1 MRLVSVRVA
10 FYDRSAI
17 ARKPFTNDTRIA
29 RTKCNT
35 ARLCKNPVSHATRT
49 VMFRWFERLITP
61 YPDATPKTPPSGFFA
76 FLWECSY
83 GLRRY
88 IVAMTLLTALI
99 GAFEA
104 LLFSMMGR
112 IVDWLAAVAPAQ
124 LWAEQRA
131 TLALLALV
139 LAGSLLLVAFQ
150 STLKQQTLQGNFPM
164 LLRWNFHRLLLG
176 QSMGFYQDEFAGRI
190 AAKVMQTALAV
201 RDVWMIL
208 AELLVFV
215 IIYFATML
223 AVLGG
228 FDPWLLAAFCGW
240 VLLYV
245 AALHYFVPRLGRV
258 AREQADAR
266 SLMTGRITDAY
277 TNITTV
283 KLFSHAQREAGYA
296 KAAMQEF
303 LATVHAQM
311 RLVTGFEIVNH
322 ALSMA
327 LIASTAG
334 ATLWLWIKGHVGV
347 GAVAAA
353 TAMALR
359 LNGISHWVMWE
370 MATLFEH
377 IGTVQDGINTLSR
390 VHTVVDSPDAA
401 PLIVRRGEIRFEHLS
416 FSYGSGKR
424 VIDDLTLT
432 IRAGE
437 KIGLVGRSGAGKST
451 VVNLLLRFY
460 DTEQGRIL
468 IDGQDIAHAT
478 QESLRA
484 QIGMVTQDTSLLHRS
499 VRDNLLYGRPDATD
513 ADMEAAARRAEAH
526 EFIAGLAD
534 AKGRRG
540 YDAHVGERGV
550 KLSGGQRQRIAIA
563 RVMLKDAPILLLD
576 EATSALDSEVE
587 TAIQQSLYRLMEGKT
602 VVAIAHRLSTIAA
615 MDRLIV
621 LDHGRIV
628 EEGDHRTLLAQGGL
642 YARLWA
648 HQSGG
653 FLGGEPDDDGAT
665 RRTAPE
671 ADARDAGERRIE
683 PSPIGHDRLTSSEPT
698 LQ

>member
-1 MRLVSVRVA
+1 M
-10 FYDRSAI
+10 
-17 ARKPFTNDTRIA
+17 FT
-29 RTKCNT
+29 
-35 ARLCKNPVSHATRT
+35 
-49 VMFRWFERLITP
+49 WFERLIQP
-61 YPDATPKTPPSGFFA
+61 YPDAPPATPPRGFFA
-76 FLWECSY
+76 FLWACTL

-88 IVAMTLLTALI
+88 ILGMTLLTAGI

-104 LLFSMMGR
+104 LLFSMMGH
-112 IVDWLAAVAPAQ
+112 IVDWLAAVKPAA
-124 LWAEQRA
+124 LWTEQRA
-131 TLALLALV
+131 TLLLLAST
-139 LAGSLLLVAFQ
+139 LAGSLILVALQ
-150 STLKQQTLQGNFPM
+150 STLKQQALVGNFPM
-164 LLRWNFHRLLLG
+164 LLRWNFHRLMLG

-190 AAKVMQTALAV
+190 ATKVMQTALAV

-228 FDPWLLAAFCGW
+228 FDLWLLVSFFVWLGC
-240 VLLYV
+240 YC
-245 AALHYFVPRLGRV
+245 AALYYFVPRLGRV

-266 SLMTGRITDAY
+266 SMMTGRITDAY
-277 TNITTV
+277 TNIATV
-283 KLFSHAQREAGYA
+283 KLFSHAKREAGYA
-296 KAAMQEF
+296 RSAMQEF
-303 LATVHAQM
+303 LLTVHAQM
-311 RLVTGFEIVNH
+311 RLVTAFEIVNH

-334 ATLWLWIKGHVGV
+334 VTLWLWTQGQVGV

-370 MATLFEH
+370 MAALFEH
-377 IGTVQDGINTLSR
+377 IGTVQDGINTLAR
-390 VHTVVDSPDAA
+390 VHTVVDAPDAK
-401 PLIVRRGEIRFEHLS
+401 PLVVTRGEIAFDHVT
-416 FSYGSGKR
+416 FAYGGRTR
-424 VIDDLTLT
+424 VIDDLSLT
-432 IRAGE
+432 IHPGE

-451 VVNLLLRFY
+451 IVNLLLRFY

-499 VRDNLLYGRPDATD
+499 VRDNILYGRPDATD
-513 ADMEAAARRAEAH
+513 ADMEAAAQRAEAAD
-526 EFIAGLAD
+526 FIAGLAD
-534 AKGRRG
+534 AKGRG
-540 YDAHVGERGV
+540 AYDAHVGERGV

-587 TAIQQSLYRLMEGKT
+587 AAIQQSLYRLMEGKT

-621 LDHGRIV
+621 LDRGRIV
-628 EEGDHRTLLAQGGL
+628 EEGSHDALLAQDGL

-653 FLGGEPDDDGAT
+653 FLRDGDDDGPGLLGGEASNDEVSEDAAAT
-665 RRTAPE
+665 RM
-671 ADARDAGERRIE
+671 E
-683 PSPIGHDRLTSSEPT
+683 PAHTGHDRLTGSISP
-698 LQ
+698 LS